1 MAKEYPG
8 SATTALQLKELALH
22 YADAACIFEKLP
34 HTPKGLALVPFRL
47 LAIHAIELTLNAL
60 LVHNSVKA
68 EEIRA
73 MHHDLHAHMVL
84 AETFGLKLRLKTVKH
99 ISDLTANREYL
110 VHRYDPTGSLQ
121 SGHLSRLIATLREV
135 SKKTNQ
141 LLAAEKTPCNAVKQL
156 A

>member
-1 MAKEYPG
+1 MANVYPG

-34 HTPKGLALVPFRL
+34 SAPKGLALVPFRL
-47 LAIHAIELTLNAL
+47 LAIHAIELTFDAL
-60 LVHNSVKA
+60 LIHNNVKA

-73 MHHDLHAHMVL
+73 MHHDLHARLVM
-84 AETFGLKLRLKTVKH
+84 AETFGLKLRVKTVKH

-110 VHRYDPTGSLQ
+110 VHRYDPIGSLQ
-121 SGHLSRLIATLREV
+121 SGQLNRLIATLREV

-141 LLAAEKTPCNAVKQL
+141 LLAAEKKPSNAVKQL